1 MSDSPSA
8 PGGGASVTPEELKA
22 ALDVVFRANAEVYKA
37 RGFQRRV
44 GFGEKPALV
53 VVDLANAWTRPGHA
67 FSCEGM
73 DAIIP
78 ANQALLSA
86 FRARALPIVYTTT
99 AYDVT
104 AGEHTDMGLWADKI
118 PLETLAAGSEAAA
131 IDERIAPRDGELV
144 LVKKKASAFHG
155 THLASYLNACRVDTI
170 VVTGVTACACVRH
183 TIEDG
188 IADGFRPI
196 AVREAIGDRVAGAV
210 EWNLFDIDA
219 KFGDVMSLEEVL
231 DHLRKNIP
239 A

>member
-1 MSDSPSA
+1 MADHAIPASSN
-8 PGGGASVTPEELKA
+8 SVTPEELKA
-22 ALDVVFRANAEVYKA
+22 ALEVVFRANSEVYKA

-44 GFGEKPALV
+44 GWGKKPALLV
-53 VVDLANAWTRPGHA
+53 IDLANAWTRPGHA

-73 DAIIP
+73 DTIIP

-86 FRARALPIVYTTT
+86 FRARGLPIVYTTT

-104 AGEHTDMGLWADKI
+104 EGPNSDKGLWGDKI
-118 PLETLAAGSEAAA
+118 PLETLSVGSEAAA
-131 IDERIAPRDGELV
+131 IDDRIAPRPGEIV
-144 LVKKKASAFHG
+144 IVKKKASAFHG
-155 THLASYLNACRVDTI
+155 THLASYLASNGVDTI

-196 AVREAIGDRVAGAV
+196 AVREGIGDRIAGAV

-231 DHLRKNIP
+231 DHMRRNMP